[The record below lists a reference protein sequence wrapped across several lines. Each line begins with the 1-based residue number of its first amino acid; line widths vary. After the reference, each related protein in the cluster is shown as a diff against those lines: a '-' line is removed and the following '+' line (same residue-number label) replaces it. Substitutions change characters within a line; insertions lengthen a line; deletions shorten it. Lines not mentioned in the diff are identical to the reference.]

1 MANELKHKDVG
12 TVLTEAEYDHIEAHQ
27 FDSQATGDIA
37 YASSADQLS
46 RLAIGSTGAI
56 LTVTGGLPVWDTS
69 PTFTGAVTV
78 GADDT
83 GYDVQF
89 FGDTASRYWLWDT
102 SADGVVQRG
111 TLTVGVDDTGHDVKF
126 FGATAGQY
134 LLWDESADE
143 LVLAGDSKL
152 SFHDAAGGEN
162 IIASADGHLEVNAGT
177 TLDITAPTVDLN
189 SSTEFNIDTAAYDLN
204 ASGTVA
210 VDGAVISL
218 DSTTSLNIDNSNTSN
233 GITIGTAT
241 SAVPIS
247 IGHAT
252 SETTVNDNLTVTGDL
267 TVSGT
272 QTVVDTV
279 TMNAANAVV
288 FEGATADAYETT
300 LTIEDPTADRTVVIP
315 NNSGTLPLLAADSD
329 TAITSTPA
337 ELNLIDGG
345 TARGTDA
352 VASGDGILI
361 NDAGTMKMTNVD
373 TVSTYFA
380 GHSVGGTNIVTTGA
394 LDTGSITS
402 GFTSID
408 VGAGAIAAGSFDA
421 SDGNITNVGDIQLDS
436 ITGDGDT
443 NTNITFAGSDV
454 TTFTTG
460 GAERMRINSAGDVHI
475 ATGTVGGLIVGH
487 TARIATNLNPN
498 TQILG
503 DDDNES
509 DGSLLLGTSWTA
521 DGGASAIHFVKS
533 GHGTWGSF
541 TTVADNELLGRIRFL
556 GDDATDYAT
565 AVVDIEAYVDD
576 SSVATGQIGGE
587 LRLKTATT
595 GGVMTNA
602 LLIDRL
608 QQVHVDA
615 GTGSTGS
622 TSGALIVDG
631 GIGVAGDSFFATDID
646 IGSQLA
652 VGNTAVVANTNI
664 ASVTNTSD
672 GTDVTAGFFRVF
684 ANSQSTVTPLLI
696 AVDAEADNATSS
708 GYNTHGDF
716 SSGDGFIGVRS
727 KVTVTGG
734 AGSEVGDAA
743 AFYVKAGA
751 LAGGSWDAQY
761 GLYIESLTAATLD
774 YAIYM
779 AGTPLIHAA
788 LPAASAATNISLDGS
803 NNLQQDT
810 SSIIFKEEVRDMV
823 EWRSILT
830 DLHPADFVWKSGVN
844 VDAMVGRDDFGFIAQ
859 ETAAVDRR
867 LATYKDG
874 EPWSVRYM
882 LLTAPLV
889 AGWQEHDQ
897 RLDEIERKLKD
908 TGEV

>member
-1 MANELKHKDVG
+1 MPDLAGFVFDINANAKSGLTADLFARNTST
-12 TVLTEAEYDHIEAHQ
+12 TVLTSATTDEDGKWAISYSTEGRYDVRINLGGGQYFWIKYDDEITVERLEAGEIFLRGTDNAYNLEFRSTPTSAKVVT
-27 FDSQATGDIA
+27 FPNNTGTVAEINLA
-37 YASSADQLS
+37 QTFSANQ
-46 RLAIGSTGAI
+46 
-56 LTVTGGLPVWDTS
+56 
-69 PTFTGAVTV
+69 TFTGTVTV
-78 GADDT
+78 GSDGSGTDVIFYSGTAGDNFTWDASEEKLTITGTDGQTALDIADGNLVVADSLT
-83 GYDVQF
+83 VSGNTTLNGNVTL
-89 FGDTASRYWLWDT
+89 GNTASDVIT
-102 SADGVVQRG
+102 VNG
-111 TLTVGVDDTGHDVKF
+111 TVA
-126 FGATAGQY
+126 GANAVIFEG
-134 LLWDESADE
+134 
-143 LVLAGDSKL
+143 
-152 SFHDAAGGEN
+152 
-162 IIASADGHLEVNAGT
+162 ASADG
-177 TLDITAPTVDLN
+177 
-189 SSTEFNIDTAAYDLN
+189 
-204 ASGTVA
+204 
-210 VDGAVISL
+210 
-218 DSTTSLNIDNSNTSN
+218 
-233 GITIGTAT
+233 
-241 SAVPIS
+241 
-247 IGHAT
+247 
-252 SETTVNDNLTVTGDL
+252 SETTL
-267 TVSGT
+267 
-272 QTVVDTV
+272 
-279 TMNAANAVV
+279 AVV
-288 FEGATADAYETT
+288 
-300 LTIEDPTADRTVVIP
+300 DPTADHTIYMPNQDGYLGVFEVV
-315 NNSGTLPLLAADSD
+315 STDQ
-329 TAITSTPA
+329 ITSTPA

-345 TARGTDA
+345 TARGTTT
-352 VASGDGILI
+352 VATGDGILI
-361 NDAGTMKMTNVD
+361 NNDGTMRMTNVD